1 MIRGRAGEVEGGRGI
16 RVDLRRSRGSLF
28 RVFAIYSDLTN
39 LGYVLSN
46 PLTWVILVFQV
57 WMFIDAIRRQEWIWA
72 ACIFF
77 FSILS
82 AVFYFFMVYRQA
94 GPAGGSGLRGF
105 ELPGAGERRR
115 IKELE
120 GRIHHLDKARDHLDL
135 ADIYFS
141 QGKLAKAEAS
151 YRASLER
158 DPSDVDAVAHLG
170 QCLLRQ
176 NRAAEA
182 RPLLEQVVTGDPRHD
197 YGHTLMALAEAQT
210 ALGDKAA
217 AFQSWQRVLANHGYA
232 RAKVQFAELLIERGD
247 KPAAR
252 RELSEVIEDDQHAP
266 KFQRQREK
274 VWVSRAKSL
283 LGRV

>member
-1 MIRGRAGEVEGGRGI
+1 
-16 RVDLRRSRGSLF
+16 
-28 RVFAIYSDLTN
+28 VFAI
-39 LGYVLSN
+39 VQLSSLLEAFTH
-46 PLTWVILVFQV
+46 PVGLLFVAFQIWMLV
-57 WMFIDAIRRQEWIWA
+57 DALRRQETWWA
-72 ACIFF
+72 VWLGLSILFF
-77 FSILS
+77 FIITPLL
-82 AVFYFFMVYRQA
+82 YFFLVYRPG
-94 GPAGGSGLRGF
+94 GPAGGRGLRGF
-105 ELPGAGERRR
+105 ELPRAGERRR

-135 ADIYFS
+135 ADIYLA

-158 DPSDVDAVAHLG
+158 DASDPDAVARLG

-176 NRAAEA
+176 NRSAEA
-182 RPLLEQVVTGDPRHD
+182 RPLLEQVIAADPKHD
-197 YGHTLMALAEAQT
+197 YGRTLMALAEAQT
-210 ALGDKAA
+210 ALGDKDS
-217 AFQSWQRVLANHGYA
+217 AFVSWQRVLANHGYA
-232 RAKVQFAELLIERGD
+232 RAKVQFAELLMERGD

-252 RELSEVIEDDQHAP
+252 RELAEVIQDDQHAP

>member
-1 MIRGRAGEVEGGRGI
+1 MKAHPGPGGCGI
-16 RVDLRRSRGSLF
+16 RMDLRRFRGRLA
-28 RVFAIYSDLTN
+28 RVFAFYSELTN
-39 LGYVLSN
+39 LGYLLSN
-46 PLTWVILVFQV
+46 PLTWVFVVFQV

-94 GPAGGSGLRGF
+94 GPANGSGLRGF

-115 IKELE
+115 IKELQ
-120 GRIHHLDKARDHLDL
+120 GRIYHLDKARDHLDL

-158 DPSDVDAVAHLG
+158 DPSDVDALAHLG

-176 NRAAEA
+176 SKAAEA

-210 ALGDKAA
+210 ALGDKVA
-217 AFQSWQRVLANHGYA
+217 AFHSWQRVLANHGYA

-283 LGRV
+283 LGRF

>member
-1 MIRGRAGEVEGGRGI
+1 MDLGGSD
-16 RVDLRRSRGSLF
+16 VSLRP
-28 RVFAIYSDLTN
+28 VFAILQ
-39 LGYVLSN
+39 LSSLLEAFTH
-46 PLTWVILVFQV
+46 PVGLLFVAFQV
-57 WMFIDAIRRQEWIWA
+57 WMLVDAIRRDETWWA
-72 ACIFF
+72 VWLGLSIIFF
-77 FSILS
+77 FIITPLL
-82 AVFYFFMVYRQA
+82 YFFLVYRQE
-94 GPAGGSGLRGF
+94 GPAGGRGMRGF

-158 DPSDVDAVAHLG
+158 DASDLDAVAHLG

-176 NRAAEA
+176 NRPGEA
-182 RPLLEQVVTGDPRHD
+182 RPLLEQVTTADPKHD

-210 ALGDKAA
+210 ALGDKDS
-217 AFQSWQRVLANHGYA
+217 AFQAWQRVLANHGYA
-232 RAKVQFAELLIERGD
+232 RAKVQYAELLIERGD
-247 KPAAR
+247 KPGAR
-252 RELSEVIEDDQHAP
+252 RELAEVIQDDQHAP

-274 VWVSRAKSL
+274 VWVNRAKSL

>member
-1 MIRGRAGEVEGGRGI
+1 
-16 RVDLRRSRGSLF
+16 
-28 RVFAIYSDLTN
+28 
-39 LGYVLSN
+39 
-46 PLTWVILVFQV
+46 
-57 WMFIDAIRRQEWIWA
+57 
-72 ACIFF
+72 
-77 FSILS
+77 
-82 AVFYFFMVYRQA
+82 
-94 GPAGGSGLRGF
+94 
-105 ELPGAGERRR
+105 
-115 IKELE
+115 
-120 GRIHHLDKARDHLDL
+120 
-135 ADIYFS
+135 
-141 QGKLAKAEAS
+141 
-151 YRASLER
+151 
-158 DPSDVDAVAHLG
+158 VDAVAHLG

-176 NRAAEA
+176 NRAAVA

-252 RELSEVIEDDQHAP
+252 RELAEVIEDDQHAP